1 MFERTGHR
9 ADRLGRDAS
18 VERGRIELAVP
29 HRTNDILPANS
40 RSRGG
45 SIIRSILG
53 VARPCSFSGN
63 TPTVAPSRLS
73 FRNPTDRSPA
83 SPRG

>member
-29 HRTNDILPANS
+29 HR
-40 RSRGG
+40 
-45 SIIRSILG
+45 
-53 VARPCSFSGN
+53 
-63 TPTVAPSRLS
+63 
-73 FRNPTDRSPA
+73 
-83 SPRG
+83 PRAIMRTFLCH